1 MLKAY
6 DIEWDFDEDQ
16 IFERIDETESEEMAE
31 IIGISVEKYESL
43 TQEER
48 YDWAYDKFRHCPALL
63 DEFMGL
69 PDEVDIPLELVDD
82 EDISNWLSDEYGF
95 CHEGFQLKV
104 YND

>member
-31 IIGISVEKYESL
+31 FIGISVEKYESL

-95 CHEGFQLKV
+95 CHEGFKLKV

>member
-95 CHEGFQLKV
+95 CHEGFQLEV
-104 YND
+104 Y